1 MVIRKRKERKY
12 YIFYA
17 KRRWVRIK
25 KPIKGF
31 KFARKIVD
39 SMKQKGI
46 KAYIKRRKPKNN
58 YFR

>member
-31 KFARKIVD
+31 KFAKKVVI
-39 SMKQKGI
+39 SLNKKGI
-46 KAYIKRRKPKNN
+46 KAYIKKSKPKNN